1 MLKIAIFAYEGVEE
15 LDLVGPYE
23 VFGCAADQQKGS
35 CQVRV
40 VAETKEPTTCINGL
54 ALLPHQDFSD
64 FTQPDILIIPGGNG
78 SRIQAERISV
88 IEWVRRV
95 AEGCQIVASVCTG
108 LRITAA
114 AGIAQNMSVTT
125 HWGAVDDIQAA
136 HPGLKIDV
144 SRRYIRQGNYIS
156 SAGIS
161 AGIDM
166 SLSLVGEMMSEE
178 LEGLVRHEMVYD
190 R

>member
-1 MLKIAIFAYEGVEE
+1 MLKIALLAYDGVEE

-40 VAETKEPTTCINGL
+40 VAETKQPITCINGL
-54 ALLPHQDFSD
+54 VLLPHEDFSD

-78 SRIQAERISV
+78 SRIQAERASV
-88 IEWVRRV
+88 IDWVRRV
-95 AEGCQIVASVCTG
+95 ADSSRLVASVCTG

-114 AGIAQNMSVTT
+114 AGIAHQMAVTT

-136 HPGLKIDV
+136 HPSLIIDV
-144 SRRYIRQGNYIS
+144 SQRFIRQGNYIS

-166 SLSLVGEMMSEE
+166 SLSLVAEMMSEE
-178 LEGLVRHEMVYD
+178 LEAQVRREMVYD